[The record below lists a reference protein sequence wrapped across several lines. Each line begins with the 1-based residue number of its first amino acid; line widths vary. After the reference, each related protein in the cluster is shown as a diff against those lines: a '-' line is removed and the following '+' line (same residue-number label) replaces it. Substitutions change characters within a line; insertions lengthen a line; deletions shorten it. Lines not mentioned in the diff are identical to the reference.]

1 MELVLLNDRDLKL
14 QIWVFFGLLYPH
26 AEIVATA
33 SNFSLDLVVLDNAV
47 DTIMVQWNVC
57 RLRASLGVVSESG
70 QLLDE
75 SLCCLIDPG
84 FENLP
89 LLAVPNEFRV
99 PVGIRSIDSQEV
111 LLVALVEELNE
122 RRGQVAKEDRF

>member
-14 QIWVFFGLLYPH
+14 QIWVFFGLLYPY

-33 SNFSLDLVVLDNAV
+33 TNLCLDLVVLDNTV

-57 RLRASLGVVSESG
+57 RLRASLGIVSENG
-70 QLLDE
+70 KLLNE
-75 SLCCLIDPG
+75 SLCCLTDPG

-89 LLAVPNEFRV
+89 LLAVPDEFWV
-99 PVGIRSIDSQEV
+99 PVGLRSVDSQKV
-111 LLVALVEELNE
+111 LLVALVEELDE
-122 RRGQVAKEDRF
+122 RCG